1 MEMLKTKDAAELLS
15 VSQTTIKRWAAMFP
29 DFFPK
34 DRFGHYIFSEQEIR
48 RLTHIKD
55 RINHG
60 EALECLNLDPVTDT
74 AQPVSQQESPL
85 PRTPDVPMEDMLSR
99 IDYIERSL
107 EHKADEVVSIQLL
120 QQRGEL
126 EDLRQMIKQLA
137 VSLETIQEQSGPSLS
152 PLQEHPAAAGRIQNP
167 PRKRGLLRTFF
178 SFL

>member
-34 DRFGHYIFSEQEIR
+34 DRFGHYIFSEQAIS
-48 RLTHIKD
+48 LLQSIKD
-55 RINHG
+55 RINRG
-60 EALECLNLDPVTDT
+60 EALECIDLDLATGT
-74 AQPVSQQESPL
+74 GQPVSQQESPL
-85 PRTPDVPMEDMLSR
+85 LRTPDGPMEDMLSR

-107 EHKADEVVSIQLL
+107 EHKADEVVSVQLL

-137 VSLETIQEQSGPSLS
+137 VSLETIQERTDPSLS
-152 PLQEHPAAAGRIQNP
+152 PYGPNAAAGRIQSP